1 MHIVMWNQFPTKKNK
16 TADWFN
22 LVAFV
27 KNSDLVVVNLL
38 IFFFVYIVF
47 AECQKIHDGFAI

>member
-1 MHIVMWNQFPTKKNK
+1 
-16 TADWFN
+16 
-22 LVAFV
+22 V